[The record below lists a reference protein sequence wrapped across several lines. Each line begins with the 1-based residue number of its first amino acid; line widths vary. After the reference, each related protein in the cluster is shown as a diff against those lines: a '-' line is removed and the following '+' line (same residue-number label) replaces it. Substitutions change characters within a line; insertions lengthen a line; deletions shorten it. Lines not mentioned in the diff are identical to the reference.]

1 MAYEQMLV
9 PVLEKQALAKN
20 IYRMVLQCRSI
31 AQQAACGQFVHLL
44 PVGCTLR
51 RPISICEIN
60 KAAGT
65 LTIVFEVKGTG
76 TDALANVRAGENVD
90 ILGPLG
96 HGFTILPEAKHV
108 VVVGGGI
115 GNPPMLSLAQV
126 YGERATA
133 ICGFRSANIVTLQDE
148 FHASGAETILCT
160 DDGTAGRQDLV
171 TEPLKEQLAKE
182 HDGYLRLAAEYDNF
196 RKRSQREREQA
207 YTDAVSR
214 AVTALL
220 PTYDNLER
228 ALKAETADT
237 EYKKGVE
244 MTMTQLVESLKG
256 INVAIIDAA
265 AGTAFDPNFH
275 NAVMHVEDES
285 LGENVIAETFQQGF
299 QIGDKVIRHAMVK
312 VAN

>member
-126 YGERATA
+126 YGERA
-133 ICGFRSANIVTLQDE
+133 ANIVTLQDE

-171 TEPLKEQLAKE
+171 TEPLKEQLAKG
-182 HDGYLRLAAEYDNF
+182 DVDMVYACGPRPMLKFVAAAAKEYGV
-196 RKRSQREREQA
+196 RCEVSMEERMGCGIGACLVCACQLEREGKSVMGHVCK
-207 YTDAVSR
+207 DGPVF
-214 AVTALL
+214 
-220 PTYDNLER
+220 P
-228 ALKAETADT
+228 AE
-237 EYKKGVE
+237 EV
-244 MTMTQLVESLKG
+244 VW
-256 INVAIIDAA
+256 
-265 AGTAFDPNFH
+265 
-275 NAVMHVEDES
+275 
-285 LGENVIAETFQQGF
+285 
-299 QIGDKVIRHAMVK
+299 
-312 VAN
+312 

>member
-108 VVVGGGI
+108 PQQYVVSVRQTLSHCRT
-115 GNPPMLSLAQV
+115 NSTHLVRKPFSVPMTVLPAD
-126 YGERATA
+126 R
-133 ICGFRSANIVTLQDE
+133 IWLQ
-148 FHASGAETILCT
+148 
-160 DDGTAGRQDLV
+160 
-171 TEPLKEQLAKE
+171 
-182 HDGYLRLAAEYDNF
+182 
-196 RKRSQREREQA
+196 
-207 YTDAVSR
+207 SR
-214 AVTALL
+214 
-220 PTYDNLER
+220 
-228 ALKAETADT
+228 
-237 EYKKGVE
+237 
-244 MTMTQLVESLKG
+244 
-256 INVAIIDAA
+256 
-265 AGTAFDPNFH
+265 
-275 NAVMHVEDES
+275 
-285 LGENVIAETFQQGF
+285 
-299 QIGDKVIRHAMVK
+299 
-312 VAN
+312 